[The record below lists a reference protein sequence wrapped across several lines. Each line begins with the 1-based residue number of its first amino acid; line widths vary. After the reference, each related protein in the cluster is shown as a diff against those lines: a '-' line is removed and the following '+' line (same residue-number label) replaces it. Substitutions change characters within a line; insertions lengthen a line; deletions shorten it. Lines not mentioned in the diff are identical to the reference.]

1 MSPIQEPRE
10 VELPRGVIAE
20 ASAPL
25 PVIQFPDGS
34 TEPAPASSVKAEDI
48 IGLITSEQIEELEAA
63 KIGGKLTAE
72 QIENVHAAS
81 IIGEI
86 INSQIKGL
94 GVGKLEGQITAA
106 QIAAGSII
114 AEKLAVGAVITE
126 KIAAGAITTGKLAAE
141 AITAEKIS
149 ASAITTSKIAAGAI
163 TAEKITVIELSGIT
177 PHLGTITAGKIIG
190 VEIED
195 SSKLL
200 MREATEEAFPEES
213 AITWSGNEAIAGWRR
228 EAENKHVLLLRAWHE
243 QGAASETKGE
253 ILLQAYG
260 KKLGI
265 VGTNQAQGKLSI
277 ATTELK
283 MFIQGAGAGAGA
295 TYTIINS
302 EKESHFLTYGP
313 PGQSLQ
319 KLLFHWGRVSSTG
332 VKEAG
337 TEGWT
342 VTKTAGNLYE
352 IKFVVP
358 FTHTPAAMGADNQ
371 GTLRTFNCAFASL
384 SQLNVT
390 MHFGSNTTA
399 EEIAFGFIVIG

>member
-1 MSPIQEPRE
+1 MTPIQEPQE
-10 VELPRGVIAE
+10 VELPRGVVAE

-34 TEPAPASSVKAEDI
+34 TEPAPASSVRAEDI

-94 GVGKLEGQITAA
+94 GVGKLEGQVVAA

-213 AITWSGNEAIAGWRR
+213 AISWSGNETIAGWQRA
-228 EAENKHVLLLRAWHE
+228 AENKHVLLLEAWHE
-243 QGAASETKGE
+243 VGPASETTGE
-253 ILLQAYG
+253 IRLKTFG
-260 KKLGI
+260 KKLGV
-265 VGTNQAQGKLSI
+265 VGTHQATGELKI
-277 ATTELK
+277 TTSELK
-283 MFIQGAGAGAGA
+283 MLIQGAGSGSGSTYLVINSAGESIFLQYGPIGTAAGNKRMTWSNGVVVVAPSSEVRVKHGLGA
-295 TYTIINS
+295 TPESISASPAGNTNVNYSIESPNS
-302 EKESHFLTYGP
+302 ESFG
-313 PGQSLQ
+313 
-319 KLLFHWGRVSSTG
+319 
-332 VKEAG
+332 
-337 TEGWT
+337 
-342 VTKTAGNLYE
+342 
-352 IKFVVP
+352 IKNQ
-358 FTHTPAAMGADNQ
+358 HTSFGAAFYWSAMGA
-371 GTLRTFNCAFASL
+371 
-384 SQLNVT
+384 
-390 MHFGSNTTA
+390 
-399 EEIAFGFIVIG
+399 